1 MHFIRPFQFAFFVR
15 IYILRMAILIR
26 NLFAV
31 KIVVEKKEV
40 NSTAKNFFLG
50 GIYGRIKNT

>member
-31 KIVVEKKEV
+31 KIVVEKKGGKF
-40 NSTAKNFFLG
+40 NSKKHFF
-50 GIYGRIKNT
+50 